1 MKGEGKKKLVKQE
14 EGSLTDLFVE
24 IQDFLQD
31 AYHGFYIAPN
41 RIVPKKE
48 RPKWRFKVKRY
59 LKILFE
65 VPSDHP
71 YFSQIVILIHEIYKV
86 LSYGCGVYVFS
97 SDDPFASV
105 GIAQEDLYE
114 EYIKRQIQ
122 LPITEETIR
131 EMVNGA
137 THCYLSRECL
147 HEMLYSVLN
156 FHIQK
161 LEYRDMV
168 KAYGQKFIESQK
180 KFISSLER
188 YDDRLYE
195 ATSLL
200 NEMND
205 VVFIFQHG
213 SFEAALPYY
222 FQNSHER
229 EQEITLYK
237 VLMLTEIFFS
247 KKEWIEAY
255 EYGLKLNIEP
265 RQKLKDKYKKYKA

>member
-1 MKGEGKKKLVKQE
+1 
-14 EGSLTDLFVE
+14 
-24 IQDFLQD
+24 
-31 AYHGFYIAPN
+31 
-41 RIVPKKE
+41 
-48 RPKWRFKVKRY
+48 
-59 LKILFE
+59 
-65 VPSDHP
+65 
-71 YFSQIVILIHEIYKV
+71 
-86 LSYGCGVYVFS
+86 
-97 SDDPFASV
+97 
-105 GIAQEDLYE
+105 
-114 EYIKRQIQ
+114 
-122 LPITEETIR
+122 
-131 EMVNGA
+131 MVNGT

-265 RQKLKDKYKKYKA
+265 RQKLQDKYKKYKV